1 MSIYEKSTS
10 NIILDGKRLNAF
22 PLKLRTK
29 KESQFLP
36 LLFNIVM
43 EVLALAPRQE
53 KEAKGRDN
61 ALRLQV
67 LLQSYSHQ
75 NSLLLAQEWT
85 HKSIEQN
92 REPRYRP
99 THIRSI
105 NIQ

>member
-22 PLKLRTK
+22 PLKLRAK
-29 KESQFLP
+29 QESQFLP
-36 LLFNIVM
+36 LLINIVM

-67 LLQSYSHQ
+67 LLQTYSNQ
-75 NSLLLAQEWT
+75 NSLLLAQE
-85 HKSIEQN
+85 
-92 REPRYRP
+92 
-99 THIRSI
+99 
-105 NIQ
+105 